1 MLKLHKTQK
10 NQATDIE
17 RPEGESNMYTNETD
31 IVMGLKDLE
40 DISVTDDIVSVFEEQ
55 QKQLSVP
62 PLPKADMETLKQTI
76 AVYQEPNGVFE
87 MRTLPNQGGKNVH
100 CFVKNNEEGI
110 QILISELNHQNL
122 TEIPLYMTLQ
132 HVKQDI
138 EKIQNINNIVQS
150 KGNDCI
156 KDENVDRYRFIHI
169 DCDPERKPNEQ
180 GTTVQADD
188 DEVEQAGLKVEE
200 VKKFLADRG
209 WAEPIEAFSGNGYTL
224 DYAVDME
231 ANKENKELV
240 QKLLKALSSKFN
252 DESVKIDTSVY
263 NPARIIKL
271 YGCVSSKGKHTAD
284 RPYRV
289 TKLLHV
295 PENRKFVTEEQ
306 VQSLI
311 CELDVKPEKK
321 KSAKN
326 SKTNSDKGK
335 CAKIANVVTW
345 LDHYSIEYE
354 FAEETKEGENRKK
367 FILHDCPTGNHP
379 DDSQKSELYQYP
391 NGNVVF
397 HCFHDHCQGYTISD
411 MLEKYPLVGQL
422 PLLQGDDKKIKIY
435 NAVISGCQLIVAQD
449 NQHYVLTPD
458 EHLLR
463 LDTELLDEYITATAQ
478 KQGELI
484 SQNMVATIK
493 SNIASLY
500 RNYAQRAD
508 VATRIA
514 FKDGRL
520 YYALSEEKVLCVT
533 ENDIKECKQ
542 SDSDLYFYYG
552 DAYQTQCEPDLKV
565 PALELPKLVKQTF
578 NVSDEFLLTFLAQ
591 LVCFFIPIINTPIL
605 VLSGG
610 MGTSKSV
617 TSRKIKQL
625 VEPAIV
631 DIQTMPEKED
641 GVYAALSGSYLVCFD
656 NIDKIGSRYSDLF
669 CIACTGGYTT
679 KRKLFTDNTQVQI
692 QLHTKI
698 ILNGI
703 GDVVTKGDLAE
714 RTNIIYLDA
723 ISQRKTEKQVW
734 EEFNES
740 KPKLLG
746 AIFNCIKD
754 GLRDVGEMETAIK
767 KLPRMADFC
776 VYGAAF
782 IKAMGLK
789 WEDFVKQYTS
799 STNGLISEQAQLD
812 DFVILIHTFL
822 NENKNYWSGQAKNLL
837 PALKVM
843 ADKKHLVMEQFTPS
857 TLSRKL
863 NQMQVSLQAVG
874 IKVTA
879 KHSTQRTIILE
890 QEADTP
896 IPSTPEENA
905 KKLLDSL
912 GDIDEPDIDL
922 DDLD

>member
-10 NQATDIE
+10 NQAMDIE
-17 RPEGESNMYTNETD
+17 RPEGENVMYTNETE
-31 IVMGLKDLE
+31 ITTGLKDLE
-40 DISVTDDIVSVFEEQ
+40 AISVTDDTVFVLDDTSPSEQ
-55 QKQLSVP
+55 QEQLSVP
-62 PLPKADMETLKQTI
+62 PFPQADMDMIRRTVE
-76 AVYQEPNGVFE
+76 VYQDSGDIFE
-87 MRTLPNQGGKNVH
+87 IRTIPGQGGRNMH
-100 CFVKNNEEGI
+100 SFVRTDDEGI
-110 QILISELNHQNL
+110 QALIADLKQQNL

-132 HVKQDI
+132 HITQDI
-138 EKIQNINNIVQS
+138 EKIQNIHSIVQS

-156 KDENVDRYRFIHI
+156 KDADIDSYRFIHI
-169 DCDPERKPNEQ
+169 DCDPERQTN
-180 GTTVQADD
+180 TQAT
-188 DEVEQAGLKVEE
+188 DEESILAKDKVDAIQE
-200 VKKFLADRG
+200 FLTEKG
-209 WAEPIEAFSGNGYTL
+209 WAEPIKAFSGNGYTL
-224 DYAVDME
+224 DYYVDFPAVP
-231 ANKENKELV
+231 ENKNQVKKFLEV
-240 QKLLKALSSKFN
+240 LSRQFS
-252 DESVKIDTSVY
+252 DEHVKVDTTVH

-271 YGCVSSKGKHTAD
+271 YGCVSCKGEHTAD

-295 PENRKFVTEEQ
+295 PETKELVTLEQIQTIITELDAKTTENRK
-306 VQSLI
+306 
-311 CELDVKPEKK
+311 P
-321 KSAKN
+321 KSNSSKN
-326 SKTNSDKGK
+326 KRNL
-335 CAKIANVVTW
+335 AKIADIPAW
-345 LDHYSIEYE
+345 LDYYNLDYE
-354 FAEETKEGENRKK
+354 RKEGECDGKPCVK
-367 FILHDCPTGNHP
+367 YILRECPCNEHETPG
-379 DDSQKSELYQYP
+379 DSALLQFS
-391 NGNVVF
+391 NGNTAF

-411 MLEKYPLVGQL
+411 MLEKYPLAGQL

-435 NAVISGCQLIVAQD
+435 NAVISGCQLIVAQN

-500 RNYAQRAD
+500 RNHAQRAD

-565 PALELPKLVKQTF
+565 PASELPKLVKETF

-754 GLRDVGEMETAIK
+754 GLRDVGEMETTIK

-912 GDIDEPDIDL
+912 EDVDEPDIDL